1 MTVELSE
8 LALVDYFQRGGFWM
22 WALLA
27 CSLLALAV
35 IIYKTYDLW
44 RAGWG
49 TRVLVDEVSRL
60 LDEGAT
66 ASAVEKCQAS
76 SASVGAVIGAVLSV
90 PGRNRE
96 VLREQAQMAGS
107 HQLALLESGLPGLS
121 TVANVAPLIGFL
133 GTVSGMIRAFTAIAE
148 HGLGEPGIVAAGIGE
163 ALITTASGLIVAI
176 PCFIAY
182 SYFVSRVNGLGLNME
197 LTGAH
202 FLNLLTEGP
211 DRAAPA
217 TDRAV
222 PATDRAAAT
231 GDRHEV

>member
-1 MTVELSE
+1 MRAKQLR
-8 LALVDYFQRGGFWM
+8 Y
-22 WALLA
+22 ALLSLILMA
-27 CSLLALAV
+27 APCLGQSGLLAHFPCDEGSGNVTKDAVGGLTATLHGATWVKSGEGHCLKFDGEGAYVECPPAPALSPQEDISLAV
-35 IIYKTYDLW
+35 WVRPEKIP
-44 RAGWG
+44 
-49 TRVLVDEVSRL
+49 
-60 LDEGAT
+60 
-66 ASAVEKCQAS
+66 AV
-76 SASVGAVIGAVLSV
+76 
-90 PGRNRE
+90 
-96 VLREQAQMAGS
+96 
-107 HQLALLESGLPGLS
+107 
-121 TVANVAPLIGFL
+121 
-133 GTVSGMIRAFTAIAE
+133 
-148 HGLGEPGIVAAGIGE
+148 GEPGIVAAGIGE